1 MAKNYTIK
9 QNDKVGRYLA
19 AAKDLKAGEE
29 VLEEVPW
36 AVGPKSGS
44 NPMCLGCYSPVD
56 GSTLCS
62 ECGWPICGEE
72 CQKNTAHQQAEC
84 TVFKAAGVRYKPETE
99 EQLSSLNGSP
109 QFECITPLRVLLQRD
124 RDPERWEAEVKD
136 LEAHTEG
143 RKTDPDW
150 EIEQVN
156 VVEFLRNKC
165 KLADRFTEDEIHWA
179 IGALEVNA
187 FEIRTQYGFFIRGLY
202 PRTGLM
208 SHNCVANT
216 THTVYAGENFRSRVR
231 VTIDVPEG
239 GELTVSYTSS
249 IQSTILRRENL
260 KYSKRFDCDCKRCAD
275 PTELGTHLSTLK
287 CTKCDNGFIMSTNPL
302 DQEAIWKCSHCE
314 FCIRAETLKKI
325 FKMIQSELEQIEA
338 IEEGD
343 IKIQETERLLKKY
356 KSVLHPRNVY
366 MMSLRHTLVQLY
378 GRAPGYTFADL
389 PDILLERKIE
399 LCRQVL
405 ATADVVKPGLNRFR
419 GLILYEL
426 HVPLM
431 LYNRNRYEYG
441 EIKKEEFKKIMDEVV
456 RILEE
461 ALRILSLEDPST
473 PEGMIAVAGAES
485 LAQLKESINRI

>member
-9 QNDKVGRYLA
+9 QNDKVGRFLT
-19 AAKDLKAGEE
+19 AAKDLKAGEQ
-29 VLEEVPW
+29 VLEEIPW
-36 AVGPKSGS
+36 AIGPKSGS
-44 NPMCLGCYSPVD
+44 PVICLGCYTPTD
-56 GSTLCS
+56 GSAVCAD
-62 ECGWPICGEE
+62 CGWPICGEE
-72 CQKNTAHQQAEC
+72 CQKDTIHKNAEC
-84 TVFKAAGVRYKPETE
+84 AVFAAAGVRYIPETE
-99 EQLSSLNGSP
+99 EQLTNGSP
-109 QFECITPLRVLLQRD
+109 QFECITPLRVLLQKD
-124 RDPERWEAEVKD
+124 KDPERWEAEVKD
-136 LEAHTEG
+136 LEAHSDS
-143 RKTDPDW
+143 RKNDPDW
-150 EIEQVN
+150 DIEQVN

-165 KLADRFTEDEIHWA
+165 KLADKFTEDEIHWA
-179 IGALEVNA
+179 IGVLEVNA
-187 FEIRTQYGFFIRGLY
+187 FEVRTQYGFFIRGLY

-231 VTIDVPEG
+231 VTIDVQQD
-239 GELTVSYTSS
+239 GELFVSYTSS
-249 IQSTILRRENL
+249 IQPTILRRENL
-260 KYSKRFDCDCKRCAD
+260 KFSKRFDCDCKRCAD

-287 CTKCDNGFIMSTNPL
+287 CTKCDNGIIMSTNPL

-325 FKMIQSELEQIEA
+325 FKVIQIEIEQVEA

-343 IKIQETERLLKKY
+343 AKIQELERLMKKY

-366 MMSLRHTLVQLY
+366 MMSLRHSLVQLY

-405 ATADVVKPGLNRFR
+405 ETTDVVKPGLNRFR

-426 HVPLM
+426 HVPIM

-441 EIKKEEFKKIMDEVV
+441 EINKEEFKKIMYEVV
-456 RILEE
+456 KILEE
-461 ALRILSLEDPST
+461 ALKILSLEDPST
-473 PEGMIAVAGAES
+473 PEGMIAVVGVES
-485 LAQLKESINRI
+485 LEQLKDSIRRL